1 MTISLIITW
10 ISIFF
15 YDQIVPFIFFL
26 PFLIFFSSFFSLP
39 QLYLPPHGIILEII
53 NSNYQLVILLLL
65 CFSIWWVPSKF
76 LLLLLGLILGI
87 LQVIQTTDWFNL
99 YVAFELL
106 LILVFIAGV
115 KTNWKAR
122 HEYFEGQI
130 IASCVIL
137 FGITR
142 LYADNGNLIIGKST
156 DLFWSIGLLMKLG
169 IWPFHRILYLY
180 TSIGDRYL
188 YLFTVC
194 ILSKAFLY
202 CFRFCDP
209 DFARIFL
216 LANLLK
222 SSTKIISDRINDSY
236 KKNESDRSGFQD
248 LNLPSLM
255 SSNSLLGFLILRNS
269 WFAPIYLLHFT
280 FSQILLF
287 SKYEKSFYL
296 LASGMPFSLGF
307 FMKILALR
315 EINSNL
321 ETTLFLLDNLFFCIA
336 SNYKLTYSDDR

>member
-1 MTISLIITW
+1 MITW

-15 YDQIVPFIFFL
+15 YDQILPFIFFL
-26 PFLIFFSSFFSLP
+26 PPLICFFSFFSLP
-39 QLYLPPHGIILEII
+39 QVYLPPHGIILKTIE
-53 NSNYQLVILLLL
+53 SNYQLVILLWS
-65 CFSIWWVPSKF
+65 CCSIWIAPCKLS
-76 LLLLLGLILGI
+76 LLSLGFALGI

-122 HEYFEGQI
+122 HEYFERQI

-142 LYADNGNLIIGKST
+142 LYANNGNLIIGKST
-156 DLFWSIGLLMKLG
+156 DLFWSIGLFMKLG
-169 IWPFHRILYLY
+169 IWPFDRILHLY
-180 TSIGDRYL
+180 SSIGDRYL
-188 YLFTVC
+188 YFFTVC

-202 CFRFCDP
+202 CLRFCDP
-209 DFARIFL
+209 TLARVFL
-216 LANLLK
+216 LANLFK
-222 SSTKIISDRINDSY
+222 SSMKIISTIINSKEKNNADS
-236 KKNESDRSGFQD
+236 NSFED
-248 LNLPSLM
+248 LNLANLM

-280 FSQILLF
+280 FSQILFLF
-287 SKYEKSFYL
+287 KYEKGFYL
-296 LASGMPFSLGF
+296 MTSGMPFSIGF
-307 FMKILALR
+307 FIKILALR

-321 ETTLFLLDNLFFCIA
+321 ETNLFLLDNLLFCIA
-336 SNYKLTYSDDR
+336 NNYKMIYSDGR